1 MAIAPV
7 RIKSPINLHREMIAF
22 AHRARLQADRK
33 PRPAVLLLNPFGQEA
48 VRTHRLLRVLADRL
62 ARAGHDVLRFDYHGT
77 GDSPGEDLNA
87 NLVHFAQDALAA
99 ADALAAMTKA
109 STFTWLGIRLGASV
123 ALQATQILDSVDLGN
138 AEIRGPGHLV
148 LWEPV
153 LDGAAHL
160 KALGAD
166 HRRALLST
174 YSLPA
179 HAQALSDQHQAS
191 WPPTELMGFEV
202 SAQLSQQI
210 SSLQGKQLAV
220 GSARISLPVTPQ
232 HRCQA
237 SAMSHPADPAHESGW
252 RQACLDA
259 GARFEHFPASVE
271 FDWTSEEA
279 LNTALVPAPA
289 VAAILEAVTKH
300 E

>member
-1 MAIAPV
+1 MAIAPL
-7 RIKSPINLHREMIAF
+7 RIKSPINLNREMIAF
-22 AHRARLQADRK
+22 AHRARSQADRK
-33 PRPAVLLLNPFGQEA
+33 PRSGVLLLNPFGQEA

-77 GDSPGEDLNA
+77 GDSPGEDLDA
-87 NLVHFAQDALAA
+87 NLANFAQDALAA

-109 STFTWLGIRLGASV
+109 RTFTWLGIRLGASV
-123 ALQATQILDSVDLGN
+123 ALQASQKLGN
-138 AEIRGPGHLV
+138 IGAQRPDHLV

-153 LDGAAHL
+153 LDGIAHL

-179 HAQALSDQHQAS
+179 HAQSLSDQHQAS
-191 WPPTELMGFEV
+191 WPPVELLGFEV
-202 SAQLSQQI
+202 SAQMAQQI
-210 SSLQGKQLAV
+210 DSLRGEQLAV
-220 GSARISLPVTPQ
+220 GATRISLPVTPQ
-232 HRCQA
+232 TQCQA
-237 SAMSHPADPAHESGW
+237 SAVPHPADPAHERAW
-252 RQACLDA
+252 RDACLDA
-259 GARFEHFPASVE
+259 GTRFEHFPANVE

-289 VAAILEAVTKH
+289 VAAILEAVTNH